1 MVVAEYIGQPV
12 AFEAI
17 LGIIREEK
25 QFIMETLS
33 VYSGSI
39 IDGLKI
45 SEIDFER
52 RKLML
57 VGVISANPV
66 HRKHKNSYKLKNQ
79 HFYFNPEPYF
89 VLRGD
94 DLLVVLGREV
104 GIDYFR
110 DQIEKSRIKHG
121 HRR

>member
-1 MVVAEYIGQPV
+1 M
-12 AFEAI
+12 
-17 LGIIREEK
+17 
-25 QFIMETLS
+25 
-33 VYSGSI
+33 
-39 IDGLKI
+39 GLKI

-89 VLRGD
+89 VLRAG

-110 DQIEKSRIKHG
+110 DQIEKSRLKDG
-121 HRR
+121 LKR

>member
-1 MVVAEYIGQPV
+1 
-12 AFEAI
+12 
-17 LGIIREEK
+17 
-25 QFIMETLS
+25 METLS

-121 HRR
+121 RRR